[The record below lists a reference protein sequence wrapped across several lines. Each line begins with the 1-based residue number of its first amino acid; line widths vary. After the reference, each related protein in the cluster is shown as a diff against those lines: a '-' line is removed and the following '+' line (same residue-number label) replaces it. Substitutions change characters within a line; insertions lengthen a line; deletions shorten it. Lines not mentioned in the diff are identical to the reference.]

1 MGDIKKVLFKSDVQ
15 EPLQN
20 DRITVELCE
29 NVHLHY
35 RNLRLEF
42 PKEEFLL
49 ILKKLK
55 SLDEK
60 EINDFDYGGG
70 LRFLIS
76 DHDLP
81 KRSEFNDRLQIEEQ
95 TNGLFHIHYK
105 NMRVE
110 FRGDWDGLDKSP
122 GLNGGGWL

>member
-1 MGDIKKVLFKSDVQ
+1 MGDIKEVIFKSSIQ

-20 DRITVELCE
+20 RRITVELCE

-49 ILKKLK
+49 ILRKLK

-60 EINDFDYGGG
+60 EIDEFAYGEG
-70 LRFLIS
+70 LKFLIN

-81 KRSEFNDRLQIEEQ
+81 EKTEFNDRFQIEEQ
-95 TNGLFHIHYK
+95 TNGLHHIHYK
-105 NMRVE
+105 NMRIE
-110 FRGDWDGLDKSP
+110 FRDNCDGFNIKDIKLRK
-122 GLNGGGWL
+122 